1 MESSVTVAK
10 SSEFIKAEE
19 SKNENKHS
27 GSKNKKVATVA
38 VAVVD
43 SGDGKNATTG
53 AAGAESSSVIKKTKK
68 KKDSNRILVSHTKKP
83 FVFYLDLAKNDNAI
97 PTVVTIAE
105 ALKRDGLASNIEVK
119 ISTVNS
125 KKDDEGRFFQKAKIQ
140 IVLGKAEKLEKA
152 VVATTAPKETSD
164 TDMKA

>member
-1 MESSVTVAK
+1 MTVAK

-83 FVFYLDLAKNDNAI
+83 FVFYLDLAKVKLFTCPSYLVILLNI
-97 PTVVTIAE
+97 
-105 ALKRDGLASNIEVK
+105 RD
-119 ISTVNS
+119 
-125 KKDDEGRFFQKAKIQ
+125 
-140 IVLGKAEKLEKA
+140 
-152 VVATTAPKETSD
+152 
-164 TDMKA
+164 